1 MGGGE
6 RIYCKNCKQRLS
18 TTQLLVKRQPDE
30 AALDY
35 RRYYQRSI
43 INMRALL
50 SWLSWYCGTPRS
62 VQIHIE
68 SSSEVKMEK
77 WKYWKFF
84 CCRRCTDSWI
94 SMFPTLLP
102 TLVKYTEQKYNVL
115 WNALKDEKQRYVKI
129 KMKYSNTDTRLKR
142 FYKPPDFPLFPQ
154 SEPCPLFFFFSKG
167 GKFSSPPSCL
177 HHFFFFFYQTVC
189 FRLRPKGQLWSFSFK
204 ASLTPALWPK
214 ANNKALNSPLK

>member
-1 MGGGE
+1 M
-6 RIYCKNCKQRLS
+6 
-18 TTQLLVKRQPDE
+18 
-30 AALDY
+30 
-35 RRYYQRSI
+35 
-43 INMRALL
+43 
-50 SWLSWYCGTPRS
+50 
-62 VQIHIE
+62 QIHID

-102 TLVKYTEQKYNVL
+102 PLVKYTEQKYNVL

-129 KMKYSNTDTRLKR
+129 KMKYSNTDTRLKC